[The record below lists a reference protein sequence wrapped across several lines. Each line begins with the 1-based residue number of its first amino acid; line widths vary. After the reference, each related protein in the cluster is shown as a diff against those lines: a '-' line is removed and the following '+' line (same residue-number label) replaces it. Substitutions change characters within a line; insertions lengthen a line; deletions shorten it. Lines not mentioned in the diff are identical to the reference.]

1 MDNKKNTVKG
11 LYKRSRLMTFLLY
24 PIVIIFFV
32 SMIVI
37 YNTRLYNSEKEK
49 VLEKGE
55 LSVTRSA
62 EKFEECLSEG
72 KDAVSLIAHD
82 FEKKVQRWRSQDKLT
97 DENIKEYLVTKTETV
112 HDSLIK
118 DTTGFYAVFDGQYY
132 EGGDWVPDEDYDPT
146 QRPWYQEIAANEG
159 EITIV
164 DPYLDLDTGDMIL
177 TIGRML
183 NTGDKDVL
191 ALDIT
196 MDEIQKIAEDDGSD
210 EEKVLEMVL
219 DKTGGV
225 VAHTS
230 KSMIGKELL
239 EMSGTLESE
248 IAKTLYSK
256 HEENFPFEFDG
267 KSYSVYALHMADG
280 WRSVTVIDE
289 ETAFRDIRKVHYIG
303 GAFIIMSLLILTFI
317 IVNSEKK
324 KRRVNKMA
332 SQLDSAT
339 DIYIVIFDI
348 NLKTNTFEPI
358 KAPDANITK
367 MVEKSGGDVSM
378 MFLDFINIFDDDE
391 IKRKIAAFTDL
402 TDIDGRLEGE
412 SFETI
417 EYKTPSGIWMRGRL
431 VPSEYDNNGK
441 ITHVLWMI
449 ENIDK
454 EKRARDALLEKAS
467 KLTTQLSSAS
477 DIYMT
482 VCDVDLANNS
492 LSTIKNSLPMVD
504 QMVESCDHN
513 AQELFFEVVRKFPE
527 SEGKQ
532 AAIEFAD
539 LSNIDEKMNGIN
551 TLSCEYLS
559 FGDVWVRGRY
569 VVSERDEN
577 GKITHLLWMLEDIDK
592 EKRARDELLKKADKL
607 TKQLKSAAEIYISI
621 CDLDIRRNDVTP
633 IRNQN
638 PAIAHIVNSCDHNM
652 QDLFFG
658 IMRGLPESPTKLA
671 AIKFC
676 DLSDIDERMKDT
688 NTVTLEYISY
698 GNIWVRARYVVSERD
713 EDGSVTHVLW
723 MLENIDAEKKVRDK
737 LVAMTEKLNKQIMS
751 VADIYISVHDID
763 ITNDTFI
770 EIKNATRKVTDIINR
785 NLNDAQNVLYKAM
798 DRVTDP
804 SSRDEVHEFIDLS
817 TIEKRMTGTDSIL
830 TEYLSDEKT
839 WRRGRF
845 VVSERDEKGRI
856 THVLWM
862 VEDIDKEKKSRE
874 RLIDMSERAIAA
886 NEAKS
891 AFLSNMSHEIRTPIN
906 ALLGMNEMVLR
917 ECEDKNII
925 SYSENIRTAGT
936 TLLGLINDILDF
948 SKIEAGKMEII
959 PVDYDLATVLKD
971 LVNMIKTRAEA
982 KDLQV
987 LTDFDKETPQY
998 LKGDEVRLKQI
1009 ITNILTNAVKYT
1021 EQGGITF
1028 SVGFE
1033 RIADDN
1039 GSIML
1044 CISVKDTGIG
1054 IKPEDMEKLFS
1065 KFERIEEKRNRNIE
1079 GTGLGMNI
1087 TQSLLEL
1094 MGSRLEVEST
1104 YGEGSTFSF
1113 RIRQTV
1119 RKWDALGNYEDA
1131 YKRSVSSRSKY
1142 KESFTAPDAKVLV
1155 VDDMPMNILVFTSL
1169 LKQTGVQIDTAENG
1183 DDAVALAMKNQYDV
1197 IFLDHMMP
1205 NKDGIETLKE
1215 IKADEKAPNI
1225 NTPTIC
1231 LTANAIS
1238 GAREKYIDAGFDDY
1252 LTKPIESDKLEEM
1265 LYEYLP
1271 HDKILRSAVIE
1282 QQVVE
1287 SEDRIPDFLFA
1298 ITEIDIVTGIK
1309 YCGSEKLYLNAL
1321 RSYAKSIGSYLF
1333 RLKKYWITGSV
1344 KDTLV
1349 MVHNIKSSSRTIGA
1363 EWISNLALAI
1373 ETAASINDSNSMEEN
1388 LELLIERCKR
1398 LGEQLHALTRDEV

>member
-1 MDNKKNTVKG
+1 
-11 LYKRSRLMTFLLY
+11 
-24 PIVIIFFV
+24 
-32 SMIVI
+32 
-37 YNTRLYNSEKEK
+37 
-49 VLEKGE
+49 
-55 LSVTRSA
+55 
-62 EKFEECLSEG
+62 
-72 KDAVSLIAHD
+72 
-82 FEKKVQRWRSQDKLT
+82 
-97 DENIKEYLVTKTETV
+97 
-112 HDSLIK
+112 
-118 DTTGFYAVFDGQYY
+118 
-132 EGGDWVPDEDYDPT
+132 
-146 QRPWYQEIAANEG
+146 
-159 EITIV
+159 
-164 DPYLDLDTGDMIL
+164 
-177 TIGRML
+177 
-183 NTGDKDVL
+183 
-191 ALDIT
+191 
-196 MDEIQKIAEDDGSD
+196 
-210 EEKVLEMVL
+210 
-219 DKTGGV
+219 
-225 VAHTS
+225 
-230 KSMIGKELL
+230 
-239 EMSGTLESE
+239 
-248 IAKTLYSK
+248 
-256 HEENFPFEFDG
+256 
-267 KSYSVYALHMADG
+267 
-280 WRSVTVIDE
+280 
-289 ETAFRDIRKVHYIG
+289 
-303 GAFIIMSLLILTFI
+303 
-317 IVNSEKK
+317 
-324 KRRVNKMA
+324 
-332 SQLDSAT
+332 
-339 DIYIVIFDI
+339 
-348 NLKTNTFEPI
+348 
-358 KAPDANITK
+358 
-367 MVEKSGGDVSM
+367 
-378 MFLDFINIFDDDE
+378 
-391 IKRKIAAFTDL
+391 
-402 TDIDGRLEGE
+402 
-412 SFETI
+412 
-417 EYKTPSGIWMRGRL
+417 
-431 VPSEYDNNGK
+431 
-441 ITHVLWMI
+441 
-449 ENIDK
+449 
-454 EKRARDALLEKAS
+454 
-467 KLTTQLSSAS
+467 
-477 DIYMT
+477 
-482 VCDVDLANNS
+482 
-492 LSTIKNSLPMVD
+492 
-504 QMVESCDHN
+504 
-513 AQELFFEVVRKFPE
+513 
-527 SEGKQ
+527 
-532 AAIEFAD
+532 
-539 LSNIDEKMNGIN
+539 
-551 TLSCEYLS
+551 
-559 FGDVWVRGRY
+559 
-569 VVSERDEN
+569 
-577 GKITHLLWMLEDIDK
+577 MLEDIDK

-607 TKQLKSAAEIYISI
+607 TKQLKSAAAIYISI

-638 PAIAHIVNSCDHNM
+638 PAIASVVNSCDHNM

-658 IMRGLPESPTKLA
+658 IMRGLPESPTKQA

-723 MLENIDAEKKVRDK
+723 MLENIDAEKKARDK
-737 LVAMTEKLNKQIMS
+737 LVAMTETLNKQIMS
-751 VADIYISVHDID
+751 VADIYITVHDID
-763 ITNDTFI
+763 IVNNTFI
-770 EIKNATRKVTDIINR
+770 EIKNTTRKVTDIMR
-785 NLNDAQNVLYKAM
+785 RDMQDAQNVLYNAM
-798 DRVTDP
+798 HRVTDP
-804 SSRDEVHEFIDLS
+804 SSGDEVREFIDLS
-817 TIEKRMTGTDSIL
+817 TVEKRMTGTDSIL
-830 TEYLSDEKT
+830 IEYLSDEKT

-1033 RIADDN
+1033 RIAHDN

-1119 RKWDALGNYEDA
+1119 RKWDALGNYKDA

-1215 IKADEKAPNI
+1215 IKADEKALNI

>member
-1 MDNKKNTVKG
+1 MDNKKNTAKG
-11 LYKRSRLMTFLLY
+11 LFNRSFPIAFLLY
-24 PIVIIFFV
+24 PIIIVFFV

-37 YNTRLYNSEKEK
+37 YNARLYNSEKEK
-49 VLEKGE
+49 ILEKGE
-55 LSVTRSA
+55 LSVTKSA

-82 FEKKVQRWRSQDKLT
+82 FEKKVQKWQSEGRLT
-97 DENIKEYLVTKTETV
+97 DENIRDYLVTKTETV

-118 DTTGFYAVFDGQYY
+118 DTTGFYAYFNGQYY
-132 EGGDWVPDEDYDPT
+132 EGGGWVPDEGYDPT

-164 DPYLDLDTGDMIL
+164 DPYLDLDTGGMIL
-177 TIGRML
+177 TIGKML
-183 NTGDKDVL
+183 DTSDRDVL
-191 ALDIT
+191 AIDIT
-196 MDEIQKIAEDDGSD
+196 MDEIQRIAEDDAAD

-219 DKTGGV
+219 DKKGGV

-248 IAKTLYSK
+248 LAKELYSK
-256 HEENFPFEFDG
+256 REGNFPFEYDG
-267 KSYSVYALHMADG
+267 KTYSVYSVHMADG
-280 WRSVTVIDE
+280 WHSVTVIDDE
-289 ETAFRDIRKVHYIG
+289 IAFKDIRKGNYIS
-303 GAFIIMSLLILTFI
+303 GAFIVMSLVILTFI

-324 KRRVNKMA
+324 KRRVNKVTA
-332 SQLDSAT
+332 QLDSAT
-339 DIYIVIFDI
+339 NVYLSIYDIAVR
-348 NLKTNTFEPI
+348 TNRIEPI
-358 KAPDANITK
+358 KVPDENVARFVS
-367 MVEKSGGDVSM
+367 MSGGNTERMKAGFLASVDDEDTKKKM
-378 MFLDFINIFDDDE
+378 DTFLDFSNVDE
-391 IKRKIAAFTDL
+391 RFKSVNSESVEYFGPG
-402 TDIDGRLEGE
+402 DIW
-412 SFETI
+412 I
-417 EYKTPSGIWMRGRL
+417 RGRI
-431 VPSEYDNNGK
+431 VVSERDSSGN
-441 ITHVLWMI
+441 ITHVLWMLENI
-449 ENIDK
+449 DAEKRARDVLLRKADKLTAQMSSAADIYMSMCDLDLVNNDVIPIKNVNPMIDKIVSSCDHNMQELFFKIMKNLPESISKQAAIDFADLHDIEDRMRETNTVTLEYLSYGDIWVRARYVVSERDENGRITHVLWMLENIDK
-454 EKRARDALLEKAS
+454 EKRARDALLKKTE
-467 KLTTQLSSAS
+467 KLT
-477 DIYMT
+477 
-482 VCDVDLANNS
+482 N
-492 LSTIKNSLPMVD
+492 
-504 QMVESCDHN
+504 
-513 AQELFFEVVRKFPE
+513 
-527 SEGKQ
+527 
-532 AAIEFAD
+532 
-539 LSNIDEKMNGIN
+539 
-551 TLSCEYLS
+551 
-559 FGDVWVRGRY
+559 
-569 VVSERDEN
+569 
-577 GKITHLLWMLEDIDK
+577 
-592 EKRARDELLKKADKL
+592 
-607 TKQLKSAAEIYISI
+607 QLKSAAEIYISI
-621 CDLDIRRNDVTP
+621 CDLDIKRNDVTP

-638 PAIAHIVNSCDHNM
+638 PAIANVVNSCDHNM

-658 IMRGLPESPTKLA
+658 IMRGLPDSSTKQA

-713 EDGSVTHVLW
+713 EEGRVTHVLW
-723 MLENIDAEKKVRDK
+723 MLENIDAEKKAREE
-737 LVAMTEKLNKQIMS
+737 LVAMTETLNKQIMS

-763 ITNDTFI
+763 IVNDTFI
-770 EIKNATRKVTDIINR
+770 EIKNTTSKVTDIMR
-785 NLNDAQNVLYKAM
+785 RDMHDAQNVLFKAM
-798 DRVTDP
+798 NRVTDP
-804 SSRDEVHEFIDLS
+804 SAWDMVREFVDLS

-845 VVSERDEKGRI
+845 VVSERNNKGRI

-917 ECEDKNII
+917 ECDDKNII

-959 PVDYDLATVLKD
+959 PVEYDLATMLKD
-971 LVNMIKTRAEA
+971 LVNIIKTRAEA

-987 LTDFDKETPQY
+987 LTCFDKDTPQY

-1033 RIADDN
+1033 KIENDKE
-1039 GSIML
+1039 SVYL

-1054 IKPEDMEKLFS
+1054 IKEEDMAKLFS

-1094 MGSRLEVEST
+1094 MGSRLEVSSV

-1113 RIRQTV
+1113 KIKQTV
-1119 RKWDALGNYEDA
+1119 RKWDALGDYEDA
-1131 YKRSVSSRSKY
+1131 YRKSMSSRHKY

-1169 LKQTGVQIDTAENG
+1169 LKQTGVRIDTAENG
-1183 DDAVALAMKNQYDV
+1183 DDAVALAAKNRYDV

-1205 NKDGIETLKE
+1205 NKDGIQTLKE
-1215 IKADEKAPNI
+1215 MRADKDSPNAA
-1225 NTPTIC
+1225 TPTIC

-1238 GAREKYIDAGFDDY
+1238 GAREKYMEAGFDDY

-1271 HDKILRSAVIE
+1271 HDKILRSAVNE
-1282 QQVVE
+1282 QQAVE
-1287 SEDRIPDFLFA
+1287 SEDKLPDFLFG
-1298 ITEIDIVTGIK
+1298 ITEIDVVTGIK
-1309 YCGSEKLYLNAL
+1309 YCGSEKLYLEAL
-1321 RSYAKSIGSYLF
+1321 RSYSRSINGYLF
-1333 RLKKYWITGSV
+1333 RLKKYWISGDV
-1344 KDTLV
+1344 KDTMV
-1349 MVHNIKSSSRTIGA
+1349 MVHNIKSASKTIGA
-1363 EWISNLALAI
+1363 EWISNLALAV
-1373 ETAASINDSNSMEEN
+1373 ETSAGINDSASMNDN
-1388 LELLIERCKR
+1388 LDLLSERCKR
-1398 LGEQLHALTRDEV
+1398 LSEQLSALSSD